1 MITERT
7 KAILLLTGYL
17 PGGSKRTAKPLSG
30 TEWNKLVIFLT
41 KKDLSPEDLLSP
53 NVKDLLYGWNDN
65 KITVER
71 IENLLRRGAA
81 LGIALDKWERAGMWI
96 LNRGDIEYPSKLKIR
111 LKASSP
117 PIFFGVG
124 NKKIL
129 NTPAIGVVG
138 SRNASPED
146 LKIATSFGKSVVRQG
161 YSIVSGG
168 AKGIDES
175 SMLGALENDGTCIGV
190 LADSLLKKAS
200 SKLYRNHILRNNLV
214 LISPYNPEAR
224 FNVGTA
230 MGRNKLIYAISGAT
244 VVIHSGRTGGTW
256 SGAIENLRNKWVP
269 LWVKVN
275 NDSDSGNLE
284 IIKKGG
290 KVLPDDV
297 IDWKV
302 ELLIANEN
310 IGTIPKDLFSGLNN
324 SEPEAKTINK
334 KENTGIYSS
343 VRGPET
349 LPKSD
354 LHEEDIFF
362 STFMTQ
368 FKELTIQS
376 ALTKEQI
383 ASELNLLPTQVMS
396 WLKRG
401 MKSDKIE
408 KVNKPV
414 RYRIKS

>member
-1 MITERT
+1 
-7 KAILLLTGYL
+7 
-17 PGGSKRTAKPLSG
+17 
-30 TEWNKLVIFLT
+30 
-41 KKDLSPEDLLSP
+41 
-53 NVKDLLYGWNDN
+53 
-65 KITVER
+65 
-71 IENLLRRGAA
+71 
-81 LGIALDKWERAGMWI
+81 
-96 LNRGDIEYPSKLKIR
+96 
-111 LKASSP
+111 
-117 PIFFGVG
+117 
-124 NKKIL
+124 
-129 NTPAIGVVG
+129 
-138 SRNASPED
+138 
-146 LKIATSFGKSVVRQG
+146 
-161 YSIVSGG
+161 
-168 AKGIDES
+168 
-175 SMLGALENDGTCIGV
+175 MLGALENDGTCIGV